1 MRGKFV
7 RHKWVGLSD
16 SSDRWINPEGEL
28 PDVTDDRLVRK
39 QDMFTN
45 MFNTRVF
52 DEFNDMQYY
61 YLSNKAHVDHTRNI
75 QFRNKEQLLKTF
87 N

>member
-1 MRGKFV
+1 M
-7 RHKWVGLSD
+7 
-16 SSDRWINPEGEL
+16 
-28 PDVTDDRLVRK
+28 TDDRLVRK

-75 QFRNKEQLLKTF
+75 QFRTKEQLLETF
-87 N
+87 TQNPHLLMVVFV